1 MKIKEDA
8 LALPIEKTLVALIE
22 GVLAEKGVTCSQCVI
37 LNFRD
42 PSYSAKEGGYHPV
55 EIMLDK
61 NGLIQYIT
69 DFAYMGQGDFA
80 ELDKELDF
88 DFAAG
93 VFQQMGR
100 CYPIADGCAIFA
112 VWQSNF
118 CAYFEWGVFE
128 VSSTVWGDV

>member
-1 MKIKEDA
+1 MKIQDNA
-8 LALPIEKTLVALIE
+8 LALPIAKAFITLIE
-22 GVLAEKGVTCSQCVI
+22 GVLAKEGVTYPQCVI

-42 PSYSAKEGGYHPV
+42 PSYSASEGGYHPV

-69 DFAYMGQGDFA
+69 DFAYRGQGDFS
-80 ELDKELDF
+80 ELEKELDF

-100 CYPIADGCAIFA
+100 YYPIADAWDLFA
-112 VWQSNF
+112 AWQGNF
-118 CAYFEWGVFE
+118 CAYYEWGVYA
-128 VSSTVWGDV
+128 VSTTVWGDD